1 MSRIDGDPRPSHY
14 IVCHLI
20 RCDIPS
26 RCVFAD
32 LDAAFANHRESA
44 VPPHESAI
52 LQPSRLGLRTSRSC
66 LTLRVHLGCVR
77 SRLCILGETG
87 IARIPR
93 YTNCAALVL
102 VCSLVVHAL
111 QVSLHQERAIVGAS
125 HWQFWFLAG
134 GVSGT
139 LTAHDERAVASGHV
153 PYRAEVLVLATKG
166 SRNAQASP
174 HPREATR

>member
-1 MSRIDGDPRPSHY
+1 MEIRVRLIISCVISFDATFRQGACSPIWMRPSRIT
-14 IVCHLI
+14 
-20 RCDIPS
+20 
-26 RCVFAD
+26 
-32 LDAAFANHRESA
+32 ANPLS
-44 VPPHESAI
+44 PHESAI
-52 LQPSRLGLRTSRSC
+52 LQPSRMGLRTSRSC

-111 QVSLHQERAIVGAS
+111 RVSLHQERAIVGAS

-153 PYRAEVLVLATKG
+153 SYRAEVLVLATKG